1 MKKYVDEKG
10 HILFLSPSVGVDI
23 SDEEAKE
30 IMAMVDNRPVCD
42 QPSFM
47 YRLSDATREWELVEV
62 PEPVEEEEV
71 GA

>member
-23 SDEEAKE
+23 SDKEAKE
-30 IMAMVDNRPVCD
+30 IMELVENRPVSD
-42 QPSFM
+42 QPGFM

-62 PEPVEEEEV
+62 PIPDDEEV
-71 GA
+71 EA